1 MQIVLQQFNSSN
13 ILAMMVMI
21 IFIEFKLLNVMKTR
35 NTQLLL
41 RVKPNIM
48 NVLIKQIVVFSKL
61 KVINSHHQ
69 IISLVSAYA
78 VKIVTNSH
86 MFGKRVVMNTYVNKI
101 LNVECLVRIHKI
113 QITNVLN
120 KANVNITIIQLQQ
133 DLLQLH
139 ISVQKQMLVQIHS
152 QLLNQTINNVYYLIH
167 VVMESKSI

>member
-69 IISLVSAYA
+69 IINHVSVHV
-78 VKIVTNSH
+78 VKKVNSH